1 MPPLTAELG
10 GLAAVVILLIVVA
23 LVVDP
28 TLRATRVANRLTRK
42 RRHAAAGCSVCRT
55 GLEGGAR

>member
-10 GLAAVVILLIVVA
+10 GLAAVVITLIVVA

-28 TLRATRVANRLTRK
+28 TLRATRRANRVLRARRRTMGGTR
-42 RRHAAAGCSVCRT
+42 
-55 GLEGGAR
+55 